1 MRILLVHP
9 PLSPNSEITPP
20 LGLCTLASWL
30 LHLGHEVRIVDLDL
44 EIKDSS
50 KTKGAGYVQLF
61 KRHVKDFVP
70 QVVGIT
76 SMYNNSLQAECLMRA
91 IKEID
96 PSVITVAG
104 GSHFGALGR
113 RSLERI
119 PELDF
124 VIEGEGE
131 QSFGLLLAALD
142 SKESLSNIPRLCYRV
157 DREIVCNKPGQLL
170 DLSNLPVVWPAL
182 AESIDLAAYT
192 ATIAEGS
199 PRRAIYIEAGRGC
212 PFACSFCATAPFWQ
226 RKYRVKPVLQIV
238 EEIRFLYERY
248 CYDSFILVHDL
259 LTVDKEF
266 IFEFSDAMF
275 EARLPVEWMANHR
288 TDLKLHGLL
297 PKMKASG
304 CWKLFLGVESASAQ
318 VQKEMHKN
326 LVMDDVVATIRELDD
341 HGISATCSFVMGFPN
356 ESSEALSQTLNMGA
370 RLKLFGVEI
379 VQFHR
384 LRTWPPAPLAKSCL
398 PAEFDLD
405 SLRIEYPFV
414 NIPDDDIA
422 AIKSDPEFFAGYFA
436 PVSKAGSFAQLA
448 QVEMFFDFAVALVPL
463 TIAGLASLLGDDLV
477 KSYYEVLSECE
488 DIKREEL
495 EFGGTRLFQNWLV
508 IEPMVRRWIS
518 KQSHL
523 ETWKYELLTGL
534 LAYESKRLE
543 FLSDGE
549 LPLREGLSSNSNWVA
564 FEATVNINGIVEALR
579 EGYQLTPGLN
589 EPKAFMIIRK
599 PEDTFDAYQ
608 MDSSLAP
615 ELIARGPALLDSLNN
630 GIH

>member
-44 EIKDSS
+44 DIKDPS
-50 KTKGAGYVQLF
+50 KAKEGYLQLF
-61 KRHVKDFVP
+61 TRYVKELVP

-91 IKEID
+91 TKECD

-104 GSHFGALGR
+104 GAHFGALGR

-131 QSFGLLLAALD
+131 QSLGLLLEALD
-142 SKESLSNIPRLCYRV
+142 SQQPLSNVPRLCYRV
-157 DREIVCNKPGQLL
+157 EGEIVCNKPGQLL

-182 AESIDLAAYT
+182 EQSIDLATYAS
-192 ATIAEGS
+192 TIVEGS

-238 EEIRFLYERY
+238 EEIRFLHERY
-248 CYDSFILVHDL
+248 RYDSFILVHDL

-288 TDLKLHGLL
+288 TDIKLRGLL

-304 CWKLFLGVESASAQ
+304 CWKVFLGIESASAEM
-318 VQKEMHKN
+318 QKEMHKG
-326 LVMDDVVATIRELDD
+326 LVMDDVISAIRALDD

-384 LRTWPPAPLAKSCL
+384 LRTWPPAPLSKSYL

-414 NIPDDDIA
+414 NVPDEDIA

-448 QVEMFFDFAVALVPL
+448 QIEMFFDFAVALVPL

-477 KSYYEVLSECE
+477 KSYYEVLSECG
-488 DIKREEL
+488 DINREEL
-495 EFGGTRLFQNWLV
+495 EFEGTRLYQNWLM
-508 IEPMVRRWIS
+508 IEPVVRKWVSR
-518 KQSHL
+518 QSHL
-523 ETWKYELLTGL
+523 ETWEYELLTGL
-534 LAYESKRLE
+534 LAYESKRLQ

-549 LPLREGLSSNSNWVA
+549 LPLGEGLSSNSNWVA
-564 FEATVNINGIVEALR
+564 FEATVNINGIVAALR
-579 EGYQLTPGLN
+579 EGYPLTPDLN
-589 EPKAFMIIRK
+589 DPKAFMIVRK

-608 MDSSLAP
+608 MDLSLMP
-615 ELIARGPALLDSLNN
+615 ELIVRGPALLEGLNN
-630 GIH
+630 GVH

>member
-9 PLSPNSEITPP
+9 PLSPNREITPP

-44 EIKDSS
+44 EIKDPS
-50 KTKGAGYVQLF
+50 KTKDAGYVQLF
-61 KRHVKDFVP
+61 TRYVKDLVP

-91 IKEID
+91 TKECD

-104 GSHFGALGR
+104 GAHFGALGR
-113 RSLERI
+113 RSLARI

-131 QSFGLLLAALD
+131 ESFGLLLEALD
-142 SKESLSNIPRLCYRV
+142 SKEPLSNIPRLCYRV
-157 DREIVCNKPGQLL
+157 EREIVCNKPAQLL

-182 AESIDLAAYT
+182 EESIDLAAYT
-192 ATIAEGS
+192 STIAGDS

-226 RKYRVKPVLQIV
+226 RKYRVKSVLQII
-238 EEIRFLYERY
+238 EEIRFLHEQYR
-248 CYDSFILVHDL
+248 YDSFILVHDL

-275 EARLPVEWMANHR
+275 QARLPVEWMANHR
-288 TDLKLHGLL
+288 TDLRLRGLL

-304 CWKLFLGVESASAQ
+304 CWKLFLGIESASRQ
-318 VQKEMHKN
+318 MQKEMHKG
-326 LVMDDVVATIRELDD
+326 LVMEDVISTIRELED
-341 HGISATCSFVMGFPN
+341 HGISATCSFVIGFPN

-384 LRTWPPAPLAKSCL
+384 LRTWPPAPLSKSSR

-414 NIPDDDIA
+414 NVPDDDVA
-422 AIKSDPEFFAGYFA
+422 TIKSDPEFFAGYFA
-436 PVSKAGSFAQLA
+436 PISQAGSFAQLA
-448 QVEMFFDFAVALVPL
+448 QIEMFFDFAVALVPL
-463 TIAGLASLLGDDLV
+463 TIAGFASLLGDDLV
-477 KSYYEVLSECE
+477 KSYYEVLSECG
-488 DIKREEL
+488 DIDREEL

-508 IEPMVRRWIS
+508 IEPMVRKWVSR
-518 KQSHL
+518 QSHL
-523 ETWKYELLTGL
+523 VRWKYELLTGL
-534 LAYESKRLE
+534 LAYESRRLQ
-543 FLSDGE
+543 FLSNGD
-549 LPLREGLSSNSNWVA
+549 LPLGEGLSSNSNWVA

-579 EGYQLTPGLN
+579 EGHQLTPDLN

-608 MDSSLAP
+608 VEPSLMP
-615 ELIARGPALLDSLNN
+615 ELIARGPALLEGLNS
-630 GIH
+630 GFY